1 MKKIHEPYQDKY
13 YPHQEWQ
20 TLTRLLHE
28 RNQGECFRCCRAK
41 NISELTP
48 FRIDHSV
55 STYTGDDS
63 GRLEGFRR
71 RYAEINEFVPLCA
84 VCLRFCLRS
93 DLRNYREIEWSYDYP
108 QVGNVLI
115 LKEGQ
120 QFQYPAW
127 RKTRNG

>member
-1 MKKIHEPYQDKY
+1 MKKIHEPYQDKH
-13 YPHQEWQ
+13 YPYPEWQ

-28 RNQGECFRCCRAK
+28 REDGLCFRCCRAK

-55 STYTGDDS
+55 TTYVGDKG
-63 GRLEGFRR
+63 GRHTEFERR
-71 RYAEINEFVPLCA
+71 HVEISEFVPLCA
-84 VCLRFCLRS
+84 ICLRFCIRS

-127 RKTRNG
+127 RRIRNG